1 MSDPKS
7 KDSVKS
13 ETTSGKTPAE
23 ASKNSVSDAKAEK
36 ENLQNSSAKSSAVP
50 ADAEKTAKDSA
61 SSKDSSKEKTVTAS
75 AEKPTQQKDSKEKAS
90 SADKPQQKESK
101 EVSTQ
106 TSEQKASVKSETEQ
120 KTEQKE
126 EQKTAQKPE
135 QKKEESVKLNSL
147 FAFKVGMT
155 NVYEKNQRVP
165 VTVLQYKT
173 ARVTQIKTKEKDGYT
188 AVQTALESSKKASKA
203 LQGHLKKAG
212 FKNKAVYVREVRGS
226 LPEGVQE
233 GREVS
238 IESLQKGDQIFVSGI
253 SKGHGFAG
261 VVKRWGFG
269 GGPASHGAEKHRTT
283 GSIANT
289 ATQGRVF
296 PGKKMPGHFGCD
308 RITQKSRVVDVL
320 PDQSAILVQGPVPGS
335 KNSLIEI
342 RKQEALK

>member
-1 MSDPKS
+1 MSDSKP
-7 KDSVKS
+7 KDSLKS
-13 ETTSGKTPAE
+13 ETPSGKTPAE
-23 ASKNSVSDAKAEK
+23 GSKN
-36 ENLQNSSAKSSAVP
+36 SAVP
-50 ADAEKTAKDSA
+50 ADAEKAAKDSV
-61 SSKDSSKEKTVTAS
+61 SKDSSS
-75 AEKPTQQKDSKEKAS
+75 SKEKAVKAS
-90 SADKPQQKESK
+90 TEKPAPKKDSQEKTSPIDRAQKESK
-101 EVSTQ
+101 ETSTQ
-106 TSEQKASVKSETEQ
+106 TSEKEPSVKSETE
-120 KTEQKE
+120 KKE
-126 EQKTAQKPE
+126 EQKTG
-135 QKKEESVKLNSL
+135 QKKEDSVKLNSL

-173 ARVTQIKTKEKDGYT
+173 ARVTQIKTKEKEGYT

-212 FKNKAVYVREVRGS
+212 FKNKVVYTREVRGP

-233 GREVS
+233 GKEVS
-238 IESLQKGDQIFVSGI
+238 IKSLQKGDQVFVSGI

-308 RITQKSRVVDVL
+308 RITQKSRIVDVL

>member
-1 MSDPKS
+1 MSDSKS
-7 KDSVKS
+7 KDSLKP
-13 ETTSGKTPAE
+13 ETADGKTPAE
-23 ASKNSVSDAKAEK
+23 GSKNPASSAKAEK
-36 ENLQNSSAKSSAVP
+36 ENLQNPAVS
-50 ADAEKTAKDSA
+50 ADAEKTPKDSV
-61 SSKDSSKEKTVTAS
+61 SKDSSNSKEKAVKAS
-75 AEKPTQQKDSKEKAS
+75 AEKPALQQDSKEKTS
-90 SADKPQQKESK
+90 PIDKAQKESK
-101 EVSTQ
+101 EASTQ
-106 TSEQKASVKSETEQ
+106 TSEKEPPVKSETEKKEEQ
-120 KTEQKE
+120 KTEQK
-126 EQKTAQKPE
+126 
-135 QKKEESVKLNSL
+135 KEDSVKLNSL

-173 ARVTQIKTKEKDGYT
+173 ARVTQIKTKEKEGYT

-212 FKNKAVYVREVRGS
+212 FKNKAVYTKEVRGP

-233 GREVS
+233 GKEVS
-238 IESLQKGDQIFVSGI
+238 IKSLQKGDQVFVSGI
-253 SKGHGFAG
+253 SKGHGFSG

-308 RITQKSRVVDVL
+308 RITQKSRIVDVL
-320 PDQSAILVQGPVPGS
+320 PDQSAILVQGPVPGA